1 MHGDANQVLKRL
13 TPFTILALTAV
24 AGLAAASVA
33 LLIALSQ
40 PWLGVRLS
48 VDVESGLVRIAD
60 VAPHG
65 SAKVLTPGEP
75 LAKIGGIAIEAG
87 DLVEEPDV
95 AESYVALRRFFERQG
110 QLHAVLRSGTEVTL
124 ETVGASAAQV
134 GVTPAPRRPVTSL
147 PPVFWVQIVTGFVSL
162 MVGAWVWSLRRG
174 ELPARLLA
182 GAGLGILAAAF
193 SAAVYSSREVA
204 LPGGLFHALSA
215 LNHFGALAFG
225 VAMVA
230 LFLVYPRRLVP
241 VHALWLLPVV
251 YGAIWVMDTAWIG
264 FPGPAEAYHL
274 PTVILM
280 IGILLGAF
288 LQYRASK
295 DDPAARAAVRW
306 FALSVGLCAG
316 TFVTVVL
323 MPNLFGIQPSV
334 SQGYAFVLFGM
345 LFLGVAAGVAHYRLF
360 ELEGWAFS
368 ILTYFGAVALLV
380 LFDALLISFVAMD
393 RPAAFALSLL
403 VVALIY
409 LPCRDWLAR
418 RLMPRWEIDR
428 EELFGR
434 IVDVA
439 LSKDSVRE
447 SHWRQVL
454 QDVFRPLHI
463 SSEMKSAPEKPTISE
478 DGLALLLPSIPG
490 FAPLKLSYAHSGRR
504 LFSPHDRRFAAEIC
518 AMLTHAIASQN
529 AHEKGATEERMRIA
543 RDMHDNM
550 GAQLLSAL
558 HSDTPERKDTLI
570 RETISDLRD
579 IVNNAARGGKSIE
592 ELLADLKVEAAERL
606 SAADIRLDWRDTCED
621 GDMMLAP
628 NAAHSLRSVLRE
640 IISNTIRHS
649 GARTMRVRFEIQ
661 DGTVQL
667 DVSDDGSGLSAG
679 MQGNGSGLSN
689 VEARLLA
696 LKGTLVLE
704 DAKPGLAVRAR
715 FPLYESEQT

>member
-1 MHGDANQVLKRL
+1 MHGDAIQVLKTL
-13 TPFTILALTAV
+13 TPFTVLVLTAV
-24 AGLAAASVA
+24 AGMAAASVA
-33 LLIALSQ
+33 LFIALSQ
-40 PWLGVRLS
+40 PWLGVGLT
-48 VDVESGLVRIAD
+48 VEAESGLVQIGQ
-60 VAPHG
+60 VAPAG
-65 SAKVLTPGEP
+65 PANALMSGAP
-75 LAKIGGIAIEAG
+75 LANIGGIAIEAG

-95 AESYVALRRFFERQG
+95 AESYAALQRFFERQT
-110 QLHAVLRSGTEVTL
+110 QLHAALTGAEVAL
-124 ETVGASAAQV
+124 GVGGASAGLV
-134 GVTPAPRRPVTSL
+134 LITPASQRPITSL
-147 PPVFWVQIVTGFVSL
+147 PPVFWVQIMTGLISL
-162 MVGAWVWSLRRG
+162 MVGTWVWSLRRG
-174 ELPARLLA
+174 EIPARLLA

-193 SAAVYSSREVA
+193 AAAVYSSREVA

-215 LNHFGALAFG
+215 INHFGALAFG

-251 YGAIWVMDTAWIG
+251 YGVIWVMDTAWIG

-280 IGILLGAF
+280 IGILLAAL

-316 TFVTVVL
+316 TFVTIVL
-323 MPNLFGIQPSV
+323 MPNLFGMQPSV

-345 LFLGVAAGVAHYRLF
+345 LFLGVAAGVARYRLF

-380 LFDALLISFVAMD
+380 MFDALLISFVAMD
-393 RPAAFALSLL
+393 RPAAFAVSLL

-409 LPCRDWLAR
+409 LPCREWLAR
-418 RLMPRWEIDR
+418 RLMPSREIDR
-428 EELFGR
+428 EDLFGR

-439 LSKDSVRE
+439 LTTDSARE
-447 SHWRQVL
+447 GRWRQVL
-454 QDVFRPLHI
+454 QDAFRPLQI
-463 SSEMKSAPEKPTISE
+463 FGGIEPAPDKPSIVE
-478 DGLALLLPSIPG
+478 DGLALLLPRVSGI
-490 FAPLKLSYAHSGRR
+490 APLKLSYAHAGRR
-504 LFSPHDRRFAAEIC
+504 LFSPQDRRFAAEIC
-518 AMLTHAIASQN
+518 AMLAHAIASRD
-529 AHEKGATEERMRIA
+529 AHEKGATEERLRIA

-558 HSDTPERKDTLI
+558 HSDTRERKDTLI

-579 IVNNAARGGKSIE
+579 IVNNAAQGGKSIS

-606 SAADIRLDWRDTCED
+606 AAAGLELDWRDICVA
-621 GDMMLAP
+621 GNMVLPP
-628 NAAHSLRSVLRE
+628 NVAHSLRSALRE
-640 IISNTIRHS
+640 IISNAIRHS
-649 GARTMRVRFEIQ
+649 GAGTVRVRFEIR
-661 DGTVQL
+661 DGIVDL
-667 DVSDDGSGLSAG
+667 VVSDDGSGLPAD
-679 MQGNGSGLSN
+679 MQGKGNGLSN

-704 DAKPGLAVRAR
+704 DAEPGLVVRAS
-715 FPLYESEQT
+715 FPLSESGDR

>member
-1 MHGDANQVLKRL
+1 MHGDAIQVLKRL
-13 TPFTILALTAV
+13 TPFTILVLTAAV
-24 AGLAAASVA
+24 GLAAAFVA
-33 LLIALSQ
+33 LFIALNQ
-40 PWLGVRLS
+40 PWLGVGLA
-48 VDVESGLVRIAD
+48 VEAESGLVRIDQVTPGGPAN
-60 VAPHG
+60 A
-65 SAKVLTPGEP
+65 LTPGAP

-95 AESYVALRRFFERQG
+95 AESYAALRRFFERQA
-110 QLHAVLRSGTEVTL
+110 QLHAAL
-124 ETVGASAAQV
+124 VGAEVALEVGGTSAGRV
-134 GVTPAPRRPVTSL
+134 LITPASQRPITSL
-147 PPVFWVQIVTGFVSL
+147 PPVFWVQIMTGLVSL
-162 MVGAWVWSLRRG
+162 MVGTWVWSLRRG

-182 GAGLGILAAAF
+182 GGGLGILAAAF
-193 SAAVYSSREVA
+193 AAAVYSSREVA

-215 LNHFGALAFG
+215 INHFGALAFG

-230 LFLVYPRRLVP
+230 LFLVYPRRLIP

-251 YGAIWVMDTAWIG
+251 YGVIWVMDTAWIG

-280 IGILLGAF
+280 AGILLGAF

-323 MPNLFGIQPSV
+323 MPNLFGMQPSV

-345 LFLGVAAGVAHYRLF
+345 LFLGVAAGVARYRLF

-393 RPAAFALSLL
+393 RPAAFAVSLL

-409 LPCRDWLAR
+409 LPCREWLAR
-418 RLMPRWEIDR
+418 RLMPRREIDR
-428 EELFGR
+428 EDLFGR

-439 LSKDSVRE
+439 LTTDSARE
-447 SHWRQVL
+447 SRWRQVL
-454 QDVFRPLHI
+454 QDAFRPLQI
-463 SSEMKSAPEKPTISE
+463 FGGIESASDKPSIVE
-478 DGLALLLPSIPG
+478 DGLALLLPGISG
-490 FAPLKLSYAHSGRR
+490 LAPLKLSYAHAGRR
-504 LFSPHDRRFAAEIC
+504 LFSPQDRRFAAEIC
-518 AMLTHAIASQN
+518 AMLAHAIASRD
-529 AHEKGATEERMRIA
+529 AHEKGATEERLRIA

-558 HSDTPERKDTLI
+558 HSETRERKDTLI

-579 IVNNAARGGKSIE
+579 IVNNAAQGGKGIS

-606 SAADIRLDWRDTCED
+606 AAAGLELEWRDICVA
-621 GDMMLAP
+621 GDMVLPP
-628 NAAHSLRSVLRE
+628 NVAHSLRSVLRE

-649 GARTMRVRFEIQ
+649 GAGTVRVRFEIRNGIV
-661 DGTVQL
+661 DLV
-667 DVSDDGSGLSAG
+667 VSDDGSGLPADMEG
-679 MQGNGSGLSN
+679 KGNGLSN

-696 LKGTLVLE
+696 LKGTLLLE
-704 DAKPGLAVRAR
+704 DAEPGLIVRAS
-715 FPLYESEQT
+715 FPLSEGEDR

>member
-1 MHGDANQVLKRL
+1 MPKRL
-13 TPFTILALTAV
+13 TPFTILVLTAA
-24 AGLAAASVA
+24 AGLSAASVA
-33 LLIALSQ
+33 LFIAVSQ
-40 PWLGVRLS
+40 PWLGVGLA
-48 VDVESGLVRIAD
+48 VEAESGLVRID
-60 VAPHG
+60 RVASDGPA
-65 SAKVLTPGEP
+65 SALTPGEP
-75 LAKIGGIAIEAG
+75 LAKIGGIAIEAD

-95 AESYVALRRFFERQG
+95 AESYVALQRFFERQG
-110 QLHAVLRSGTEVTL
+110 QLHAVLRSGTEITL
-124 ETVGASAAQV
+124 ETGGASAAQV

-162 MVGAWVWSLRRG
+162 MVGAWVWSLRQG

-193 SAAVYSSREVA
+193 AAAVYSSREVA
-204 LPGGLFHALSA
+204 LPGGLFHTLSA
-215 LNHFGALAFG
+215 INHLGALAFG

-241 VHALWLLPVV
+241 VHALWLLPVA
-251 YGAIWVMDTAWIG
+251 YGAIWAMDTGWIG
-264 FPGPAEAYHL
+264 FPGPAEGYHL

-280 IGILLGAF
+280 VGILLGAF

-323 MPNLFGIQPSV
+323 MPNLFGMQPSV

-345 LFLGVAAGVAHYRLF
+345 LFLGVAAGVARYRLF

-380 LFDALLISFVAMD
+380 LLDALLISFVAID

-409 LPCRDWLAR
+409 LPCREWLAR
-418 RLMPRWEIDR
+418 QLMPRREIDR
-428 EELFGR
+428 EDLFGR

-439 LSKDSVRE
+439 LTTDSARE
-447 SHWRQVL
+447 TRWRQVL
-454 QDVFRPLHI
+454 QDAFRPLQI
-463 SSEMKSAPEKPTISE
+463 SGGIKSIPDKPSIVE
-478 DGLALLLPSIPG
+478 DGLALVLPRVSG
-490 FAPLKLSYAHSGRR
+490 LAPLTLSYAHAGRR
-504 LFSPHDRRFAAEIC
+504 LFSPQDRRFAGEIC
-518 AMLTHAIASQN
+518 AMLAHAIASRD
-529 AHEKGATEERMRIA
+529 AHEKGAAEERLRIA

-558 HSDTPERKDTLI
+558 YSETRERKDTLI
-570 RETISDLRD
+570 RETITDLRD

-592 ELLADLKVEAAERL
+592 ELLADLKVEALERL
-606 SAADIRLDWRDTCED
+606 SAADIKLDWRDSCED

-649 GARTMRVRFEIQ
+649 GARTMRVRFEIRN
-661 DGTVQL
+661 GTVDL
-667 DVSDDGSGLSAG
+667 VVSDDGSGLPADA
-679 MQGNGSGLSN
+679 QGNGNGLSN

-696 LKGTLVLE
+696 LNGTLVLE
-704 DAKPGLAVRAR
+704 DAEPGLIVRTR
-715 FPLYESEQT
+715 FPLNESEDR